1 MFADQILDYFGV
13 RHLWEQ
19 LIGYVTDPQYTKA
32 LATDENPGLISAADK
47 EKLDSYPQNSGFV
60 HTTGNEAI
68 SGQKVFAEGPYGT
81 TSAIA
86 AAEINLSGGCVFSK
100 TISEATTFTIAG
112 VPTAKAATFNLLLT
126 NGGAFAVTWPQN
138 VEWTDD
144 TPPDLTAE
152 GMDVLTFLTPNGGT
166 TWYGTV
172 ALSGVSV

>member
-32 LATDENPGLISAADK
+32 LASGQHPGLMSAADK
-47 EKLDSYPQNSGFV
+47 GKLDSYPQNSGFV

-68 SGQKVFAEGPYGT
+68 SGRKVFAEGPYGT

-100 TISEATTFTIAG
+100 TISEATTFTITG
-112 VPTAKAATFNLLLT
+112 VPTGKAATFNLLLT
-126 NGGAFAVTWPQN
+126 NGGAATVTWPAS
-138 VEWTDD
+138 VKWAGGTA
-144 TPPDLTAE
+144 PDLTAD
-152 GMDVLTFLTPNGGT
+152 GLDVLTFLTNDGGS
-166 TWYGTV
+166 TWFGTL
-172 ALSGVSV
+172 AIGGAA